1 MKFIDLETQYS
12 LLKSEINENIQK
24 VLDHGQYIMGPEVY
38 ELERLLG
45 KFVNA
50 EHVVACSSGTDALL
64 MSLMALGVKSGD
76 YVLTTPFTYIA
87 TAEVISLIGAIPKF
101 IDIDPQTFNM
111 DIEKLEEELEA
122 SSNQYKYIM
131 PVNIF
136 GAPLDYSHLEKL
148 KNKYDLIIIED
159 AAQSFGADYNGRKSG
174 MLGDVGCTSFYPAK
188 PLGCYGDGGAI
199 FTNDGQLALK
209 LKSIREHGAGED
221 KYNNVRLGINGR
233 LDTIQ
238 AAILIPK
245 LKIFNQ
251 ELAKRNIIAIGY
263 KDRLQDKYKSQ
274 VILDKCSSSW
284 AQFSILCENK
294 EHREI
299 LMSKLNEN
307 EIPAVIYYITPL
319 HLQEVFNSLEYEVGS
334 LPITEDICSRIVSL
348 PMNPYLSNG
357 DIEKIC
363 NLILGV

>member
-1 MKFIDLETQYS
+1 MKFIDLETQYN
-12 LLKSEINENIQK
+12 LLKNEINENIQK
-24 VLDHGQYIMGPEVY
+24 VLEHGQYIMGPEVY
-38 ELERLLG
+38 DLENFLG
-45 KFVNA
+45 RFVDA
-50 EHVVACSSGTDALL
+50 KHTVTCSSGTDALL

-101 IDIDPQTFNM
+101 IDIDSETFNM
-111 DIEKLEEELEA
+111 DINKLEEELKT

-148 KNKYDLIIIED
+148 KNKYDLVIIED

-199 FTNDGQLALK
+199 FTNDSQLALK

-221 KYNNVRLGINGR
+221 KYNNIRLGINGR

-251 ELAKRNIIAIGY
+251 ELAKRNIIAMAY
-263 KDRLQDKYKSQ
+263 KDRLQDIYKSQ
-274 VILDKCSSSW
+274 VVLDGCSSSW
-284 AQFSILCENK
+284 AQFSILCKNAN
-294 EHREI
+294 HRELLI
-299 LMSKLNEN
+299 SKLKDNG
-307 EIPAVIYYITPL
+307 IPAVVYYITPL
-319 HLQEVFNSLEYEVGS
+319 HLQDVFNDLGYEVGS
-334 LPITEDICSRIVSL
+334 LPITEDICSRVLSL
-348 PMNPYLSNG
+348 PMNPYLADD
-357 DIEKIC
+357 DIQEIC